1 MCLESLNLGVTTPY
15 AVIITGTTL
24 HFTLHI
30 CSNSFFSP
38 WYFSVFLILLPYD
51 ITIIWDC
58 HNCCLLLFVNHH
70 DVWLVTSSCSSVW
83 NLKSPRILVLLLST
97 TFELVSHWEMG
108 SFNLTLGPLSQL
120 EYTVPACIL
129 HPVRSTGFWTASGA
143 PLHSLK
149 V

>member
-1 MCLESLNLGVTTPY
+1 MLAVPTTVLVRTENSFLCLESLNLGVITPH
-15 AVIITGTTL
+15 AVIITGTTF

-70 DVWLVTSSCSSVW
+70 DVWLVTQQ
-83 NLKSPRILVLLLST
+83 LLVC
-97 TFELVSHWEMG
+97 
-108 SFNLTLGPLSQL
+108 L
-120 EYTVPACIL
+120 EFKVP
-129 HPVRSTGFWTASGA
+129 
-143 PLHSLK
+143 
-149 V
+149 